1 MFWKRLRKNTGQVVP
16 YVGTWIEMV
25 KLPSELPVTLVVPYV
40 GTWIE
45 IDGVRQLSPAGV
57 VVPYVGTW
65 IEIYKQYNMVPEFV
79 RSFPTW
85 ERG

>member
-1 MFWKRLRKNTGQVVP
+1 MNLQGW
-16 YVGTWIEMV
+16 
-25 KLPSELPVTLVVPYV
+25 LVVPYV

-45 IDGVRQLSPAGV
+45 IYQDYDIKLLSND

-65 IEIYKQYNMVPEFV
+65 IEMQSERIGIARYW
-79 RSFPTW
+79 SFPTW